1 MYAHGVT
8 LASVLRQGETLP
20 VPGEEGREECAGLAR
35 ASLPSTLPLTS
46 PWGGSKPKLE
56 PYGSEYLQ
64 LVLLWS
70 PCWTKNIQPRLPL
83 PPPLPL
89 NM

>member
-35 ASLPSTLPLTS
+35 ASLPSTLPLHQPLGRVKAQVGT
-46 PWGGSKPKLE
+46 
-56 PYGSEYLQ
+56 
-64 LVLLWS
+64 LWV
-70 PCWTKNIQPRLPL
+70 
-83 PPPLPL
+83 
-89 NM
+89 